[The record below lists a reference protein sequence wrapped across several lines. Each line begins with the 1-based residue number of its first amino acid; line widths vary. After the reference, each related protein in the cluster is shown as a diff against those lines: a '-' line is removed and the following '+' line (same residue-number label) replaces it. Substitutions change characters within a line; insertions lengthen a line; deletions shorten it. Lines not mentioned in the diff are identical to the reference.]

1 MQVRTSISVTGIVA
15 GATIFS
21 MVGARKPSTPSAYRK
36 QFIDRLRSLRVA
48 SGLTPE
54 EIADRLGVRMDTYQR
69 WEKRTLIPHHL
80 IIPFCDATHAD
91 PYLLLTGSP
100 FQLGRVLPFPKSA
113 RSKQ

>member
-1 MQVRTSISVTGIVA
+1 MTPIIA
-15 GATIFS
+15 GATIS
-21 MVGARKPSTPSAYRK
+21 YMVGARKPSTPATYRK
-36 QFIDRLRSLRVA
+36 QFIDRLRSLRIA

-54 EIADRLGVRMDTYQR
+54 EIAERLDVRMDTYQR

-113 RSKQ
+113 TPKQ